1 MAVDVG
7 TAYGYLELD
16 ISGFSGNLKQA
27 NAEFNSTVKGM
38 QDNAGNMNKNIGDTL
53 TRVGTGMTIGLTVP
67 LVAAGKQMWTTASE
81 FEAAMSQVG
90 AITGTTGTEFDALR
104 DKAVQLGQDT
114 VFSSSEVADAMV
126 EMGKAGWNSQQIIA
140 GMEGVLDAASASG
153 ENLSTVSTIMADAMT
168 TFGISAE
175 DATHV
180 ADVLTQTANAGT
192 IDISDLGESFKY
204 IGPSAAAAGFSFED
218 VNTALLAMSQSG
230 IKASQ
235 AGTSLRGL
243 FVNLVK
249 PTDQMKQAMDELG
262 IEITNSDG
270 TFKSLDDIIAQLRTS
285 MSGMTDEQKAYYS
298 SILAGKTGLSGL
310 MSLLNV
316 SQEEY
321 DELAASIDNCGGVAD
336 ETASIMQDNL
346 KNDVEQLTGS
356 LESMAITLMKN
367 LEPFLRKV
375 VQALEDAVNWFTNL
389 DPTVQ
394 TVVVAI
400 LALVAALGPALVIIG
415 GILNGAQQLNMAFG
429 SITKAFQALADIPSL
444 LGGIGKAAST
454 AFSAITSPIGI
465 AVALIAALVG
475 AFIYLWNTSEEFRA
489 NIIETFN
496 RVVEAVTNFVSGVG
510 ERLAEVGITF
520 ESVTSTIMAIW
531 DAFCQFLAPIFEGA
545 FAQIAT
551 ILETV
556 FGIITGLLDIFIGL
570 FTGNWDQFWQGISEV
585 FGAIWNGI
593 VGTLTNV
600 WNTIVGVVGVFLS
613 MLGTN
618 ISGVL
623 TGIAN
628 FFVGIWNGI
637 VTTVQT
643 VWNTIVTVITTVL
656 NTIWT
661 TITTI
666 WNTIWTTITT
676 VMNNIWTTIQNVWN
690 TILTTITT
698 VMNNI
703 WNTIQN
709 VWNTIVSTV
718 TTIVNNIWNTITSI
732 FNNILSTISSV
743 MSSIWN
749 TIQNIWNSIV
759 NTVTTVVSNIWNT
772 IQNTFNNILDTIRNI
787 MDNAK
792 NAVSNAID
800 GILNFFTNMPSNI
813 LSALGD
819 LGNLLV
825 NAGKSI
831 IDGLLR
837 GLKNAATGLFDWV
850 GGIAS
855 KILSLK
861 GPLPYDRKLLIPA
874 GEAIMAGLQEGLVD
888 GFSDVESDV
897 SKMGGEIAD
906 TFADNTTDI
915 PINFDANVKN
925 INGLGAMDEMVY
937 KLGEMGD
944 MAKKFNEGFNFNED
958 VAVKSTIDYDLLAS
972 KIAETFRNAPVQN
985 NVDVVMEGGGVY
997 LNTEQVGRQVAPV
1010 VSRVQ
1015 ARGASKK

>member
-27 NAEFNSTVKGM
+27 SAEFNSTVRGM
-38 QDNAGNMNKNIGDTL
+38 QDDANNMNRNVGDTL
-53 TRVGTGMTIGLTVP
+53 TRVGTSMTIGLTIP
-67 LVAAGKQMWTTASE
+67 LVAAGKQMWTTASD

-90 AITGTTGTEFDALR
+90 AITGATGAEFDALR
-104 DKAVQLGQDT
+104 DKAVQLGKDT

-126 EMGKAGWNSQQIIA
+126 EMGKAGWDSQQIIA

-168 TFGISAE
+168 TFGINAE

-180 ADVLTQTANAGT
+180 ADVLTETANAGT
-192 IDISDLGESFKY
+192 ISISDLGESFKY

-249 PTDQMKQAMDELG
+249 PTDAMKTAMNELG

-270 TFKSLDDIIAQLRTS
+270 TFKSLDEILANLRSS
-285 MSGMTDEQKAYYS
+285 MSGLTDEQKAYYA

-310 MSLLNV
+310 MSLLNM
-316 SQEEY
+316 SQDEY

-336 ETASIMQDNL
+336 ETAAIMQDNL

-356 LESMAITLMKN
+356 LEAMAITLMKN

-375 VQALEDAVNWFTNL
+375 VQALEDAVNWFTEL
-389 DPTVQ
+389 DPTIQ
-394 TVVVAI
+394 TVVVAV

-415 GILNGAQQLNMAFG
+415 GVINGAQQLNMAFG
-429 SITKAFQALADIPSL
+429 SIVKGIQALANIPALFS
-444 LGGIGKAAST
+444 GIGSSASAA
-454 AFSAITSPIGI
+454 FGAITSPVT
-465 AVALIAALVG
+465 AVVAVILALVA
-475 AFIYLWNTSEEFRA
+475 AFVYLWNTSEEFRE
-489 NIIETFN
+489 NITATFN
-496 RVVEAVTNFVSGVG
+496 RVVEAVTSFASGIG
-510 ERLAEVGITF
+510 ERLAAVGITF
-520 ESVTSTIMAIW
+520 DSVVSTIMGAW
-531 DAFCQFLAPIFEGA
+531 DALCQFLAPVFEAA
-545 FAQIAT
+545 FTNIAI

-570 FTGNWDQFWQGISEV
+570 FTGNWDQFWQGVSEV

-593 VGTLTNV
+593 VNSLANI
-600 WNTIVGVVGVFLS
+600 WNLIVNLVSTFLNL
-613 MLGTN
+613 LGTN
-618 ISGVL
+618 ISTVL
-623 TGIAN
+623 TNIAN

-661 TITTI
+661 TITAI

-690 TILTTITT
+690 MILSTITS
-698 VMNNI
+698 VMNSI
-703 WNTIQN
+703 WNTIQSI
-709 VWNTIVSTV
+709 WNTIVSIV
-718 TTIVNNIWNTITSI
+718 TSVVNTIWNTITTI
-732 FNNILSTISSV
+732 FNSILSTISSV
-743 MSSIWN
+743 MNSIWN
-749 TIQNIWNSIV
+749 MIQNIWNSIV
-759 NTVTTVVSNIWNT
+759 NTVTSVVNNIWNT
-772 IQNTFNNILDTIRNI
+772 IQNTFNNILNTVRNI
-787 MDNAK
+787 MNNAK
-792 NAVSNAID
+792 NAVSSAID
-800 GILNFFTNMPSNI
+800 GILGFFRNMPGNI
-813 LSALGD
+813 MSALGNV
-819 LGNLLV
+819 GNLLV

-831 IDGLLR
+831 INGLLN
-837 GLKNAATGLFDWV
+837 GLQSAASGLFDWV
-850 GGIAS
+850 GGIAGR
-855 KILSLK
+855 ILSLK

-888 GFSDVESDV
+888 GFVDVESDV

-972 KIAETFRNAPVQN
+972 KIAETFKNAPVQN

>member
-27 NAEFNSTVKGM
+27 NAQFNSAVKGM
-38 QDNAGNMNKNIGDTL
+38 QDGASNMNRSIGDTL

-90 AITGTTGTEFDALR
+90 AITDATGADFDALR
-104 DKAVQLGQDT
+104 GKAVQLGQDT
-114 VFSSSEVADAMV
+114 VFSSSEVAEAMV
-126 EMGKAGWNSQQIIA
+126 EMGKAGWSSQQIIA

-153 ENLSTVSTIMADAMT
+153 ENLSSVSTIMADAMT

-192 IDISDLGESFKY
+192 INISDLGESFKY

-249 PTDQMKQAMDELG
+249 PTDQMQQAMNELG

-285 MSGMTDEQKAYYS
+285 MSGMTDEQKAYYAS
-298 SILAGKTGLSGL
+298 VLAGKTGLSGM
-310 MSLLNV
+310 MSLLNM

-321 DELAASIDNCGGVAD
+321 DALASSIDNCGGVAD
-336 ETASIMQDNL
+336 ETASVMQDNL

-356 LESMAITLMKN
+356 LEAMAITLMKN

-375 VQALEDAVNWFTNL
+375 VQALEDAVNWFTGL
-389 DPTVQ
+389 DPAVQ
-394 TVVVAI
+394 TVVVAV

-415 GILNGAQQLNMAFG
+415 GVINGARQLNMAFG
-429 SITKAFQALADIPSL
+429 SITKGLQALFNIPSL
-444 LGGIGKAAST
+444 LGSIGNAST
-454 AFSAITSPIGI
+454 AFTAITSPIGI

-475 AFIYLWNTSEEFRA
+475 AFIYLWNTSEEFRD
-489 NIIETFN
+489 NIIGTFN
-496 RVVEAVTNFVSGVG
+496 RVVEAVTGFVSGIG

-520 ESVTSTIMAIW
+520 ESVTSTIMQIW
-531 DAFCQFLAPIFEGA
+531 DAFCQFLAPVFEGA

-570 FTGNWDQFWQGISEV
+570 FTGDWDQFLQGIGEV
-585 FGAIWNGI
+585 FGAVWNGI
-593 VGTLTNV
+593 VGTLTNI
-600 WNTIVGVVGVFLS
+600 WNTIIGIVDVFLN

-637 VTTVQT
+637 VLAVQT
-643 VWNTIVTVITTVL
+643 AWNTIVTVITTVL

-661 TITTI
+661 VITTI

-676 VMNNIWTTIQNVWN
+676 VMNNIWMAIQNVWN
-690 TILTTITT
+690 FILTTITT
-698 VMNNI
+698 VMNSI
-703 WNTIQN
+703 WNTIQSI
-709 VWNTIVSTV
+709 WNTIVSTV
-718 TTIVNNIWNTITSI
+718 TSVVNAIWNTITTI
-732 FNNILSTISSV
+732 FNSILSTISSV

-749 TIQNIWNSIV
+749 TIQSIWNSIV
-759 NTVTTVVSNIWNT
+759 STVSSVVRNIWNT
-772 IQNTFNNILDTIRNI
+772 IQNTFNNILNTVRNI
-787 MDNAK
+787 MNNAK

-800 GILNFFTNMPSNI
+800 GILGFFRNMPGNI
-813 LSALGD
+813 TRALGNV
-819 LGNLLV
+819 GNLLV
-825 NAGKSI
+825 NAGKS
-831 IDGLLR
+831 
-837 GLKNAATGLFDWV
+837 TV
-850 GGIAS
+850 C
-855 KILSLK
+855 
-861 GPLPYDRKLLIPA
+861 
-874 GEAIMAGLQEGLVD
+874 
-888 GFSDVESDV
+888 
-897 SKMGGEIAD
+897 
-906 TFADNTTDI
+906 
-915 PINFDANVKN
+915 
-925 INGLGAMDEMVY
+925 
-937 KLGEMGD
+937 
-944 MAKKFNEGFNFNED
+944 
-958 VAVKSTIDYDLLAS
+958 
-972 KIAETFRNAPVQN
+972 
-985 NVDVVMEGGGVY
+985 
-997 LNTEQVGRQVAPV
+997 
-1010 VSRVQ
+1010 
-1015 ARGASKK
+1015 

>member
-27 NAEFNSTVKGM
+27 NAQFNSAVKGM
-38 QDNAGNMNKNIGDTL
+38 QDGASNMNRSIGDTL

-90 AITGTTGTEFDALR
+90 AITGATGADFDALR
-104 DKAVQLGQDT
+104 GKAVQLGQDT
-114 VFSSSEVADAMV
+114 VFSSSEVAEAMV
-126 EMGKAGWNSQQIIA
+126 EMGKAGWSSQQIIA

-153 ENLSTVSTIMADAMT
+153 ENLSSVSTIMADAMT

-192 IDISDLGESFKY
+192 IGIGDLGESFKY

-249 PTDQMKQAMDELG
+249 PTDQMQQAMNELG

-285 MSGMTDEQKAYYS
+285 MSGMTDEQKAYYAS
-298 SILAGKTGLSGL
+298 VLAGKTGLSGM
-310 MSLLNV
+310 MSLLNM

-321 DELAASIDNCGGVAD
+321 DALASSIDNCGGVAD
-336 ETASIMQDNL
+336 ETAAVMQDNL

-356 LESMAITLMKN
+356 LEAMAITLMKN

-375 VQALEDAVNWFTNL
+375 VQALEDAVNWFTGL
-389 DPTVQ
+389 DPAVQ

-400 LALVAALGPALVIIG
+400 LALVAVLGPALVVIG
-415 GILNGAQQLNMAFG
+415 GIINGAQQLNMAFG
-429 SITKAFQALADIPSL
+429 SIIKAFQALANIPAL
-444 LGGIGKAAST
+444 LGGISNAAST
-454 AFSAITSPIGI
+454 AFTAITSPIGI

-475 AFIYLWNTSEEFRA
+475 AFIYLWNTSEEFRD
-489 NIIETFN
+489 NIIGTFN
-496 RVVEAVTNFVSGVG
+496 RVVEAVTGFVSGIG

-520 ESVTSTIMAIW
+520 ESVTSTIMQIW
-531 DAFCQFLAPIFEGA
+531 DAFCQFLAPVFEGA

-556 FGIITGLLDIFIGL
+556 FGIVTGLLDIFIGL
-570 FTGNWDQFWQGISEV
+570 FTGDWDQFLQGIGEV
-585 FGAIWNGI
+585 FGAVWNGI
-593 VGTLTNV
+593 VGTLTNI
-600 WNTIVGVVGVFLS
+600 WNTIIGIVDVFLN

-637 VTTVQT
+637 VFAVQT

-661 TITTI
+661 VITTI

-676 VMNNIWTTIQNVWN
+676 VMNNIWLTIQNVWN
-690 TILTTITT
+690 FILTTITT
-698 VMNNI
+698 VMNSI
-703 WNTIQN
+703 WNTIQSI
-709 VWNTIVSTV
+709 WNTIVSTV
-718 TTIVNNIWNTITSI
+718 TSVVNAIWNTITSI
-732 FNNILSTISSV
+732 FNSILSTISSV

-749 TIQNIWNSIV
+749 TIQSIWNSIV
-759 NTVTTVVSNIWNT
+759 STVSSVVRNIWNT
-772 IQNTFNNILDTIRNI
+772 IQSTFNNILNTVRNI
-787 MDNAK
+787 MNNAK

-800 GILNFFTNMPSNI
+800 GILGFFRNMPGNI
-813 LSALGD
+813 TRALGNV
-819 LGNLLV
+819 GNLLV

-831 IDGLLR
+831 INGLLN
-837 GLKNAATGLFDWV
+837 GLKNAAGALWDWV
-850 GGIAS
+850 GGIADR
-855 KILSLK
+855 IFSLK

-888 GFSDVESDV
+888 GFGDVESDV

>member
-16 ISGFSGNLKQA
+16 ISGFSGSLKQA
-27 NAEFNSTVKGM
+27 NTEFNSTVRGM
-38 QDNAGNMNKNIGDTL
+38 QDSADNMNRNVGDTL

-67 LVAAGKQMWTTASE
+67 LVAAGKQMWTTASD

-90 AITGTTGTEFDALR
+90 AITGATGAEFDALR
-104 DKAVQLGQDT
+104 GKAVQLGQDT

-126 EMGKAGWNSQQIIA
+126 EMGKAGWDSQQIIA

-153 ENLSTVSTIMADAMT
+153 EDLSSVSTIMADAMT

-192 IDISDLGESFKY
+192 ISITDLGESFKY

-249 PTDQMKQAMDELG
+249 PTDAMQQAMNELG

-270 TFKSLDDIIAQLRTS
+270 TFKSLDEILANLRSS
-285 MSGMTDEQKAYYS
+285 MSGLTDEQKAYYAS
-298 SILAGKTGLSGL
+298 LLAGKTGLSGL
-310 MSLLNV
+310 MSLLNM
-316 SQEEY
+316 SQDEY

-336 ETASIMQDNL
+336 ETAAIMQDNL

-356 LESMAITLMKN
+356 LEAMAITLMKN

-375 VQALEDAVNWFTNL
+375 VQALADAVNRFTGL
-389 DPTVQ
+389 DPAIQ
-394 TVVVAI
+394 TVVVAV
-400 LALVAALGPALVIIG
+400 LALVAVLGPALVVIG
-415 GILNGAQQLNMAFG
+415 GIINGAQQLNMAFG
-429 SITKAFQALADIPSL
+429 AVTKAFQALANIPSL
-444 LGGIGKAAST
+444 LSGIGSTAST
-454 AFSAITSPIGI
+454 AFTAITSPIGI
-465 AVALIAALVG
+465 VIALIAALVA
-475 AFIYLWNTSEEFRA
+475 AFIYLWNTSEEFR
-489 NIIETFN
+489 NSITETFN
-496 RVVEAVTNFVSGVG
+496 RVVEAVSNFVSGVG

-520 ESVTSTIMAIW
+520 ESVTSTIMQIW
-531 DAFCQFLAPIFEGA
+531 DVFCQFLAPVFEAA
-545 FAQIAT
+545 FTNIAI

-570 FTGNWDQFWQGISEV
+570 FTGDWDQFWQGVSEV

-593 VGTLTNV
+593 VNSFANI
-600 WNTIVGVVGVFLS
+600 WNFIVNIANTFLNL
-613 MLGTN
+613 LGTN
-618 ISGVL
+618 ISTVL
-623 TGIAN
+623 TGIAH

-643 VWNTIVTVITTVL
+643 VWNMIVTVITTVL
-656 NTIWT
+656 NTIWM

-676 VMNNIWTTIQNVWN
+676 VLNNIWMTIQNVWN

-698 VMNNI
+698 VMNGI
-703 WNTIQN
+703 WNTIQSI
-709 VWNTIVSTV
+709 WNMIVSTV
-718 TTIVNNIWNTITSI
+718 TSVVNAIWNTITTI
-732 FNNILSTISSV
+732 FNSILSTISSV

-749 TIQNIWNSIV
+749 TIQSIWNSIV
-759 NTVTTVVSNIWNT
+759 STVTSVVSNIWNT
-772 IQNTFNNILDTIRNI
+772 IQNTFNNILNTVRNI
-787 MDNAK
+787 MNDAK

-800 GILNFFTNMPSNI
+800 GILDFFRNMPGNI
-813 LSALGD
+813 LSALGNV
-819 LGNLLV
+819 GNLLWD
-825 NAGKSI
+825 AGSSI
-831 IDGLLR
+831 IDGLLN
-837 GLKNAATGLFDWV
+837 GLKNAAGELWDWV
-850 GGIAS
+850 GGIADR
-855 KILSLK
+855 IFSLK

-888 GFSDVESDV
+888 GFGDVESDV

-958 VAVKSTIDYDLLAS
+958 VAVKSAIDYDLLAS

>member
-27 NAEFNSTVKGM
+27 NAQFNSAVKGM
-38 QDNAGNMNKNIGDTL
+38 QDGASNMNRSVGDTL
-53 TRVGTGMTIGLTVP
+53 TRVGTGMSIGLTAP
-67 LVAAGKQMWTTASE
+67 LVATGKQMWTTASD

-90 AITGTTGTEFDALR
+90 AITGATGADFDALR
-104 DKAVQLGQDT
+104 GKAVQLGQDT
-114 VFSSSEVADAMV
+114 VFSSSEVAEAMV
-126 EMGKAGWNSQQIIA
+126 EMGKAGWSSQQIIA

-153 ENLSTVSTIMADAMT
+153 ENLSSVSTIMADAMT

-204 IGPSAAAAGFSFED
+204 IGPSAASAGFSFED

-249 PTDQMKQAMDELG
+249 PTDQMQLAMNKLG

-270 TFKSLDDIIAQLRTS
+270 TFKSLDEILANLRSS
-285 MSGMTDEQKAYYS
+285 MSGLTDEEKAYYAS
-298 SILAGKTGLSGL
+298 VLAGKTGLSGM
-310 MSLLNV
+310 MSLLNM
-316 SQEEY
+316 SQDEY
-321 DELAASIDNCGGVAD
+321 DELAASIDDCGGVAD
-336 ETASIMQDNL
+336 ETASVMQDNL

-356 LESMAITLMKN
+356 LEAMAITLMKN

-429 SITKAFQALADIPSL
+429 AVTKAFQALANIPAL

-454 AFSAITSPIGI
+454 AFTAITSPIGI

-475 AFIYLWNTSEEFRA
+475 AFIYLWNTSEEFRN
-489 NIIETFN
+489 NIIGTFN
-496 RVVEAVTNFVSGVG
+496 RVVEAVTGFVSGIG

-600 WNTIVGVVGVFLS
+600 WNTIVGVVDVFLS

-661 TITTI
+661 TITT
-666 WNTIWTTITT
+666 
-676 VMNNIWTTIQNVWN
+676 VMNNIWTTIQS
-690 TILTTITT
+690 I
-698 VMNNI
+698 
-703 WNTIQN
+703 
-709 VWNTIVSTV
+709 WNTIVSTV
-718 TTIVNNIWNTITSI
+718 TSVVNAIWNTITTI
-732 FNNILSTISSV
+732 FNSILSTISSV
-743 MSSIWN
+743 MNSIGN
-749 TIQNIWNSIV
+749 TIRSIWNSIV
-759 NTVTTVVSNIWNT
+759 NTVTSVVRNIWNT
-772 IQNTFNNILDTIRNI
+772 IQNTFNNILNTVRNI
-787 MDNAK
+787 MNNAK

-800 GILNFFTNMPSNI
+800 GILGFFRNMPGNI
-813 LSALGD
+813 TRALGNV
-819 LGNLLV
+819 GNLLV

-831 IDGLLR
+831 INGLLN
-837 GLKNAATGLFDWV
+837 GLKNAAGALWDWV
-850 GGIAS
+850 GGIADR
-855 KILSLK
+855 IFSLK